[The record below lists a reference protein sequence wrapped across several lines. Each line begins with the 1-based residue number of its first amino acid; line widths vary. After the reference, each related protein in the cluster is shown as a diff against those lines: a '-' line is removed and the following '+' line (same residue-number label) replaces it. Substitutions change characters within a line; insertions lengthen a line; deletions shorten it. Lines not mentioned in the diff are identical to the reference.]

1 MSEVTTIEVP
11 KAVCDKLRAFA
22 VARGLTAAQA
32 IDVLIDA
39 ADARPK
45 PTIGGYRSNDPLS
58 AEEIDKE
65 LGV

>member
-1 MSEVTTIEVP
+1 MSEVTTLEVP
-11 KAVCDKLRAFA
+11 KAVHDRLWAFA